1 MSNIDK
7 RALREAAEKAL
18 NARARL
24 ALMQSVF
31 DDDGDD
37 VKPEAQDDI
46 SICISFNELTN
57 PATVLALLDEME
69 AKDKQIAELVA
80 GRQNLQ
86 RMMGVYVHAYEEA
99 KEQIAKDVEIK
110 ARLCI
115 ESNSLFDRLRAAEK
129 RIADYHRALN
139 NLAAVARRYLPD
151 YDEHPDIQAADDLLE
166 SA

>member
-1 MSNIDK
+1 MNVDK
-7 RALREAAEKAL
+7 QALREAAEKA
-18 NARARL
+18 
-24 ALMQSVF
+24 MHDDWGF
-31 DDDGDD
+31 DTELFHEL
-37 VKPEAQDDI
+37 VTP
-46 SICISFNELTN
+46 SI
-57 PATVLALLDEME
+57 VLALLDELE

-129 RIADYHRALN
+129 RIADQQGIILSARKFISEYAASGDAGAAEFVKLIDRA
-139 NLAAVARRYLPD
+139 VGIGKG
-151 YDEHPDIQAADDLLE
+151 E
-166 SA
+166 